1 MLNLLHLRPFPRAE
15 LIFGPATR
23 KLINSQSIRSLA
35 KMSDAQCRCR
45 RWAFSLQRAMSDPN
59 FESDY
64 RKAIQCVDE
73 GDYEKITAFRHKEDT
88 LACLA
93 GRLFLRRA
101 VVEMAK
107 TPWHEIDIQRTER
120 GKPFIVKPENF
131 NIGLNASHQGD
142 YTVFATSCTDK
153 VGVDVMRLD
162 MARGNKTA
170 DQYINSM
177 AKSASADELKNM
189 RTQATDQ
196 MKMTMFYRYWCLK
209 EALLKATGQ
218 GIVEDL
224 SRYDFRI
231 DPSDKYGART
241 TFVTSTYVNEDGKRL
256 PQWHF
261 EESFVDEKHSAAVC
275 REKKMPK
282 YCEYT
287 RDPDHKIHFRHVDF
301 KWLLEPASVLNP
313 GLNDIEEYNNF
324 QQKPKKL
331 F

>member
-1 MLNLLHLRPFPRAE
+1 MRSSDKLLGRLK
-15 LIFGPATR
+15 LIVGHFKTR
-23 KLINSQSIRSLA
+23 KVHIQSQRQIS
-35 KMSDAQCRCR
+35 KMGDATCRCR
-45 RWAFSLQRAMSDPN
+45 RWAFSLQKAMSDNN
-59 FESDY
+59 FEANY

-73 GDYEKITAFRHKEDT
+73 GDYEKITGFRHKEDT

-101 VVEMAK
+101 VLDMAG
-107 TPWHEIDIQRTER
+107 TPWSEIEIQRTER

-142 YTVFATSCTDK
+142 YTVFATSCTEH

-170 DQYINSM
+170 DQYITSM

-189 RTQATDQ
+189 RTQPTDAK
-196 MKMTMFYRYWCLK
+196 KMTMFYRYWCLK

-231 DPSDKYGART
+231 DPQDRYGGRS
-241 TFVTSTYVNEDGKRL
+241 TFLTSTYVLEDGRRL

-261 EESFVDEKHSAAVC
+261 EESFVDDTHSAAVC
-275 REKKMPK
+275 RDKKMPK
-282 YCEYT
+282 HCEYT
-287 RDPDHKIHFRHVDF
+287 KDPEHRIFFRHVDLD
-301 KWLLEPASVLNP
+301 WLLQGATVLNP
-313 GLNDIEEYNNF
+313 SLNDIEEYNNF